1 MQKKLLPHLI
11 FWPGCILIFLA
22 CLFAPS
28 FHEESRRLGLLCIW
42 VGVSGFYGFSPFPL
56 TTRYADDFGRSPRY
70 LFYVLAGILQILFRF
85 RQLGFFLLVG
95 AVTVLVGLFDRE

>member
-28 FHEESRRLGLLCIW
+28 FLEERRGLGVLCIW
-42 VGVSGFYGFSPFPL
+42 VGVSGFCGFIPFPL
-56 TTRYADDFGRSPRY
+56 TTRYADDFGRNPRY

-85 RQLGFFLLVG
+85 RQWGFSLLVG
-95 AVTVLVGLFDRE
+95 AATVLIGLFDRE